1 MRAAAVAFVLIV
13 GAAVVLWF
21 GNTLNSLV
29 LGGLIGGL
37 AALLLSIPISLM
49 LFSYLSHRHDE
60 QLRAEAQEE
69 MSLAQSQSIEYEYMD
84 TAEEVYE
91 AEPYMLPPAQELNDR
106 RASTGERYLPVPS
119 RPRLPVSPTRQYQL
133 PALPSENLAYRQRTT
148 AYPPA
153 SERQPG
159 SAQPVQ
165 PVRGGRNKNAPTPVR
180 RPQPVQADRQNRYP
194 GFPGYQTGSMRSYHQ
209 TSALR
214 AAQQEAAQQRRN
226 EKDTEVFP
234 TGTSKRLPALRS
246 DMSLVEQPYR
256 PNGQRPARQSTPQ
269 APNQYRPK
277 RTVEGSSSV
286 PPGPGSGSNRALPRV
301 GETSSYPSTEGLSQR
316 RREGREGR
324 DRQTDH
330 IGDRYP
336 QTGQFRQPQTGQMGR
351 NPQLEAQPRDPDIIT
366 GSLKNPLVRRAPY
379 MYEDDPLRQ
388 ELAQQIDATPIRRRS
403 SRYLNEEE

>member
-13 GAAVVLWF
+13 GAAIVLWF
-21 GNTLNSLV
+21 GNSSNSLV

-37 AALLLSIPISLM
+37 AALLLSIPISVM

-60 QLRAEAQEE
+60 QLRVEAQED
-69 MSLAQSQSIEYEYMD
+69 MSLAQSQSFEDEYAD

-106 RASTGERYLPVPS
+106 RAPAGERYLPVPS
-119 RPRLPVSPTRQYQL
+119 RSRLPVSPARQYQL
-133 PALPSENLAYRQRTT
+133 PALSSENLAYRQRTP

-153 SERQPG
+153 SERQPVQ
-159 SAQPVQ
+159 AVQ
-165 PVRGGRNKNAPTPVR
+165 PAQVGRNNHAPTPVR

-209 TSALR
+209 SSALR
-214 AAQQEAAQQRRN
+214 VAQQEAAQQRRN

-234 TGTSKRLPALRS
+234 TGTSKRLPAVRT
-246 DMSLVEQPYR
+246 DMSMVKQPYR
-256 PNGQRPARQSTPQ
+256 PNGVRPASRLIPQ

-286 PPGPGSGSNRALPRV
+286 PPGLGSGSNRALPRV
-301 GETSSYPSTEGLSQR
+301 GESSSYQNTEGLSSR
-316 RREGREGR
+316 GHEGR
-324 DRQTDH
+324 DRQTDY

-336 QTGQFRQPQTGQMGR
+336 QTGQFRQPPTRPQTGQMGR
-351 NPQLEAQPRDPDIIT
+351 NPQVEAQPRDPDIIT

-388 ELAQQIDATPIRRRS
+388 ELAQHLDASPVRRRS